1 MPRDATKPSPNAC
14 QKLPNLGIVERFALA
29 VPRPRGK
36 PRGTRRAR
44 ATWFCA
50 AKNNDFFTARSFEKR
65 GFVMTLGARL

>member
-1 MPRDATKPSPNAC
+1 LPWDATKPSPNAC

-50 AKNNDFFTARSFEKR
+50 AKTMIF
-65 GFVMTLGARL
+65 L